1 MRRFNISDV
10 LHMVL
15 TVIVS
20 DKCVYKSMLVYKHQ
34 SVFSVSVWLENQISS
49 SAERLHDDSVFSF

>member
-1 MRRFNISDV
+1 
-10 LHMVL
+10 MVL

-49 SAERLHDDSVFSF
+49 SAQRLHDDSVFSF